1 MFLRKACEDIFLS
14 PSQKQQ
20 PVITTEWKKK
30 IFKYSN
36 NTKVLNRTL
45 PNTGWQRN
53 FGHQQDHSNVQAIEP
68 VVRKTKDK

>member
-30 IFKYSN
+30 YLNIQITLKYLTELCLIQGDKGILVTNKIIVMSRP
-36 NTKVLNRTL
+36 LN
-45 PNTGWQRN
+45 Q
-53 FGHQQDHSNVQAIEP
+53 
-68 VVRKTKDK
+68 